1 MSLFPMFLK
10 LEGRSCLV
18 VGAGA
23 IAQEKMP
30 SLLEAGAKVK
40 VVAPQATEP
49 IAELARSGRI
59 SWEQR
64 SFVASDL
71 AGIFLVIAATSL
83 PAINAQVFHA
93 ARQGN
98 ILCNAVDDPE
108 NCDFYYGS
116 VVRRGDLQIA
126 ISTAGHSPALAQRL
140 RKQLEAQFGPEYS
153 DWLRE
158 LAATRED
165 LFSRDIEPER
175 RKHLLHAVASQ
186 EAFEARQNLRL
197 THEKEGLLHAR

>member
-1 MSLFPMFLK
+1 MS
-10 LEGRSCLV
+10 
-18 VGAGA
+18 
-23 IAQEKMP
+23 
-30 SLLEAGAKVK
+30 
-40 VVAPQATEP
+40 
-49 IAELARSGRI
+49 ELNR
-59 SWEQR
+59 
-64 SFVASDL
+64 
-71 AGIFLVIAATSL
+71 
-83 PAINAQVFHA
+83 QVFQA
-93 ARQGN
+93 ARERN

-165 LFSRDIEPER
+165 LFSRDIDPQH

-186 EAFEARQNLRL
+186 EAFETRQ
-197 THEKEGLLHAR
+197 TKKEEGTLPCPVRSIWWERVRAIRNC